1 MRKEI
6 RPEMNKKYNTIALY
20 TLCVALIIVG
30 FILAV
35 VYSLPISLFL
45 KKLLGILSPVLY
57 GFVFAYLLCPVCNFF
72 DNLLGKLKG
81 EKKIHKYLL
90 NHLASKGGIVLT
102 YILFI
107 SALVGLFYIVIPQI
121 SDSFNSFYNNYKIYI
136 ARADKYF
143 KEMEFNS
150 KLIPADTLKNLEQS
164 LVSLIDRFI
173 ESSFRLVTEYS
184 PMLLNKVSGF
194 AMGLWNIVLGIVIS
208 IYMLAERR
216 NFARAGKKL
225 IYSLLPVKRANQ
237 FYNAVLKTH
246 EVFGGFVNGKIL
258 DSIIIGILCFAGTS
272 ILQIPYAPL
281 VSLIVGITNVIPYFG
296 PFMGGIPSVIIVF
309 LNDPIKA
316 LWVGIF
322 ILVLQQVDGNFIG
335 PKILGQTI
343 GVSSFWIITS
353 LLVMGGLYG
362 VVGMIVAVP
371 MFALLQM
378 LLSKICNTALMNKGI
393 SVTDEGVS
401 IMEIEDPLEFE
412 DAEPFDGEYAM
423 QEDSGY
429 ESYGEE
435 INK

>member
-1 MRKEI
+1 VRKEI

-143 KEMEFNS
+143 KEMELNS

-208 IYMLAERR
+208 IYMLAERK

-272 ILQIPYAPL
+272 VLQIPYAPL

-296 PFMGGIPSVIIVF
+296 PFLGGIPSVIIVF